1 MGAFDKQLA
10 AARKRAALVEHRGN
24 TSTLFK
30 TVYMDPPWYESGGAQ
45 KAPSYPLIKT
55 PDMLPTIT
63 HCGLWSIAPDAHCY
77 MWVTNNFLE
86 DGLRLLSRLGFRY
99 VSNLCWV
106 KHRVG
111 IGQYFRGQHELC
123 LFGVRGRGVAVV
135 TEARNIPTVL
145 DPLNTLGARRA
156 DHSKKPTEFYSLIE
170 ARSQGPYLEVFA
182 RNTRQGWQSWGN
194 DAAVQPQVTS

>member
-30 TVYMDPPWYESGGAQ
+30 TVYMDPPWNESGGA
-45 KAPSYPLIKT
+45 KSPSYPLIKT

-77 MWVTNNFLE
+77 MWVTNSFLE

-106 KHRVG
+106 KHR
-111 IGQYFRGQHELC
+111 IGLGRYFRGQHELC

-145 DPLNTLGARRA
+145 DPLNTLGAPRTE
-156 DHSKKPTEFYSLIE
+156 HSKKPTEFYSLIE
-170 ARSQGPYLEVFA
+170 ARSQGPYLELFA

-194 DAAVQPQVTS
+194 DAAVQPQVTP

>member
-30 TVYMDPPWYESGGAQ
+30 TVYMDPPWNESGGA
-45 KAPSYPLIKT
+45 KSPSYPLIKT

-106 KHRVG
+106 KHR
-111 IGQYFRGQHELC
+111 IGLGRYFRGQHELC

-145 DPLNTLGARRA
+145 DPLNTLGAPRTE
-156 DHSKKPTEFYSLIE
+156 HSKKPTEFYSLIE

-194 DAAVQPQVTS
+194 DAAVQPQVTP